1 MMRKIAGDSIAYEMA
16 RLLKVAQEAKEPKKS
31 DSVDDEVEDKAE
43 DSAEVCADDKESD
56 SADDWSAED
65 FIMDDKAPD
74 HAEDNLSHSM
84 EAMADFADD
93 EDEDNADDEG
103 CADDEEDMALDA
115 VASRKNLNLMKGLG
129 KIEASL
135 RRKGENF
142 AADLVNVTASEV
154 KEDIIK
160 EAKTKELVKN
170 ELLKMAVRLSRNG
183 EKKALSMI
191 RDTLLKFNK

>member
-65 FIMDDKAPD
+65 FIMDYKAPD

-93 EDEDNADDEG
+93 ED
-103 CADDEEDMALDA
+103 
-115 VASRKNLNLMKGLG
+115 
-129 KIEASL
+129 
-135 RRKGENF
+135 
-142 AADLVNVTASEV
+142 
-154 KEDIIK
+154 
-160 EAKTKELVKN
+160 
-170 ELLKMAVRLSRNG
+170 
-183 EKKALSMI
+183 
-191 RDTLLKFNK
+191 